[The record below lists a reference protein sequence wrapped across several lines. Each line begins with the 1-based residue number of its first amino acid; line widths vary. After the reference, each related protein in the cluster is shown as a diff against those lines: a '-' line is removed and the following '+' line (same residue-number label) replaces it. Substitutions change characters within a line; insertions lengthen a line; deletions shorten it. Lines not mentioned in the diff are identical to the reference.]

1 MRNFTFVRRFITV
14 CATMVICLS
23 LVACGVSENSSSIP
37 EPTKGYFRDIT
48 NVWGAVVGTSY
59 EQATNEIS
67 ISLNTDD
74 DQLSVLITFIDPT
87 IPPYSEEELISI
99 ADYQILDQNG
109 KTVKEGSTE
118 ATEIVDGQAIINIDL
133 NGFTPN
139 NYTLVISAF
148 EAWELPGDGST
159 LTLNGGW
166 SCDFSL

>member
-23 LVACGVSENSSSIP
+23 LVACSVSENSSSIP

-59 EQATNEIS
+59 EHATNEIG
-67 ISLNTDD
+67 ISVNADGN
-74 DQLSVLITFIDPT
+74 QLSVLTTFNDPT
-87 IPPYSEEELISI
+87 IPPYSVVELLSI
-99 ADYQILDQNG
+99 ANYQILDQNG

-118 ATEIVDGQAIINIDL
+118 ATEVFDGQAIINIDL
-133 NGFTPN
+133 DDLAQN

-148 EAWELPGDGST
+148 EAWEFPSVPT
-159 LTLNGGW
+159 LELNGGW
-166 SCDFSL
+166 SIDFSL